1 MNDSIQYHHLNATGV
16 IPKLS
21 NLQILVKN
29 VTGTLGYFWKHF
41 QYFILDPPPP
51 AQC

>member
-29 VTGTLGYFWKHF
+29 VGTLGYFWKHF